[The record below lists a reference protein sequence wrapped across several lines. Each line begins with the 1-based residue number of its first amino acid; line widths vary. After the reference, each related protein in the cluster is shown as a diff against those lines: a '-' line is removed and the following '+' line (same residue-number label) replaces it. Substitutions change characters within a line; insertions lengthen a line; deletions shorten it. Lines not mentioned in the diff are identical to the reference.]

1 LDLLSPGGGREKFL
15 QFHRD
20 KNMKEIREYIEE
32 NKGNPKA
39 LEDGHHKYRYNPI
52 LYKQALEEAG
62 LRKKDDSE

>member
-1 LDLLSPGGGREKFL
+1 
-15 QFHRD
+15 
-20 KNMKEIREYIEE
+20 MKEIREYIEE